1 MIANHFPTDPVKGD
15 PRERSPWTLRFDAVP
30 FERFALEAVGGDGGA
45 GFGMRTAVYVQED
58 LGFDLTL
65 GLDELFF
72 APQSHLFGL
81 PSDAPSS
88 RVWIGAARTWNRAR
102 VTSSVAVV
110 PENDDVEY
118 VPYLGAETLLPFHSS
133 FGIETSYLRDVW
145 RCMLGVSLEWTPFVI
160 GFGMTE
166 VQSWFVRRGEYGFF
180 NESRPGASTGLDN
193 PGWWFS
199 VAFDLPRPPK
209 PPPSPPP
216 PPVSASLDSAGFSRI
231 EKLVVERQVRA
242 DLAELALRY
251 SAEGVDPLE
260 SGALRRRIL
269 SGGATVRP
277 VLVTIARDT
286 STRLEERTLALSM
299 AMARPTETDLPV
311 LELLTEES
319 APAIRVETAL
329 ALRKLE
335 GAGARK
341 LLQRLRNDPDEIV
354 RMAAGKE

>member
-1 MIANHFPTDPVKGD
+1 M
-15 PRERSPWTLRFDAVP
+15 
-30 FERFALEAVGGDGGA
+30 
-45 GFGMRTAVYVQED
+45 
-58 LGFDLTL
+58 
-65 GLDELFF
+65 
-72 APQSHLFGL
+72 
-81 PSDAPSS
+81 
-88 RVWIGAARTWNRAR
+88 
-102 VTSSVAVV
+102 
-110 PENDDVEY
+110 
-118 VPYLGAETLLPFHSS
+118 
-133 FGIETSYLRDVW
+133 
-145 RCMLGVSLEWTPFVI
+145 
-160 GFGMTE
+160 
-166 VQSWFVRRGEYGFF
+166 
-180 NESRPGASTGLDN
+180 
-193 PGWWFS
+193 
-199 VAFDLPRPPK
+199 
-209 PPPSPPP
+209 
-216 PPVSASLDSAGFSRI
+216 SASLDSAGFSRI

-269 SGGATVRP
+269 SGGASVRP

-341 LLQRLRNDPDEIV
+341 LLQRLRNDPEEVV